1 MTALEARPDA
11 LGQQQP
17 VRAPGVA
24 EVLSRAAAA
33 ALADTPP
40 SQIVCPTGFRP
51 LDDYL
56 GGGLRGGELT
66 LLGGPQ
72 GLGKTL
78 LGLQIASNVVA
89 AGGGAVIVSYEHDVE
104 QLLERLLCME
114 AASRG
119 DSSLA
124 SSAPTLDDVRR
135 ALAAEGQRSLTDR
148 LGPSGETAARALHSY
163 GDRLRLFRASG
174 GRTGIPQL
182 RELAEQDSDTPP
194 LLVVDYLQK
203 VSARHIAGGEDER
216 VTYVVESLKDLAL
229 DTGCAVL
236 AVVAADKAGLAG
248 DRVRLHHLRGSTALA
263 YEADVALLLNDKF
276 DIIARHHLMY
286 GTSGTERF
294 HDWVV
299 CSIEKN
305 RNGVAGV
312 DLEFE
317 KDFAHARFHPHGR
330 VVAEILADPRL
341 GHE

>member
-1 MTALEARPDA
+1 MLARTDEAARVGA
-11 LGQQQP
+11 SFTP
-17 VRAPGVA
+17 VVF
-24 EVLSRAAAA
+24 S
-33 ALADTPP
+33 
-40 SQIVCPTGFRP
+40 TGFTP

-78 LGLQIASNVVA
+78 LGLQLARNVVS
-89 AGGGAVIVSYEHDVE
+89 AGGRATVISYEHDVD
-104 QLLERLLCME
+104 QLLERLLVLE
-114 AASRG
+114 GAISAG
-119 DSSLA
+119 A
-124 SSAPTLDDVRR
+124 SAPTMEDVRR
-135 ALAAEGQRSLTDR
+135 SLSARSQQSLVDR
-148 LGPSGETAARALHSY
+148 LGPSGTAAVEALDAY

-174 GRTGIPQL
+174 ARTGIPQL

-203 VSARHIAGGEDER
+203 VSASHIAGGEDER

-276 DIIARHHLMY
+276 DIVARHHLMY
-286 GTSGTERF
+286 GTAGTERY